1 MPRFSASC
9 LASRRLPSEEYG
21 PGMAYADDILCAES
35 VDGDCSDER
44 GVDAAAKPDDDFAEA
59 AFADVI
65 AGADDQSAESGF
77 VLIFD

>member
-21 PGMAYADDILCAES
+21 PGMATPVDIFFAES
-35 VDGDCSDER
+35 FYGDCSDER
-44 GVDAAAKPDDDFAEA
+44 GVNAAAEANDDFAEA

-65 AGADDQSAESGF
+65 ASADHQGAESGF
-77 VLIFD
+77 VFVFD